1 MGAPTVGGLWWQ
13 IGDAIE
19 NGDGGRP
26 DFAPNKGSRARYLC
40 ARARAPVQYLSQ
52 KSYFGGASGLDPAP
66 EAEPTLVDGRGAFST
81 VRARSDS
88 TPRPLRKED
97 GDV

>member
-1 MGAPTVGGLWWQ
+1 MIWGHAGEATWPSHGAYP
-13 IGDAIE
+13 
-19 NGDGGRP
+19 
-26 DFAPNKGSRARYLC
+26 
-40 ARARAPVQYLSQ
+40 
-52 KSYFGGASGLDPAP
+52 SGLVDPAP

>member
-1 MGAPTVGGLWWQ
+1 MAEHVRGGM
-13 IGDAIE
+13 
-19 NGDGGRP
+19 R
-26 DFAPNKGSRARYLC
+26 GSRVAQPRGI
-40 ARARAPVQYLSQ
+40 PLSRVSQ
-52 KSYFGGASGLDPAP
+52 VDPAP